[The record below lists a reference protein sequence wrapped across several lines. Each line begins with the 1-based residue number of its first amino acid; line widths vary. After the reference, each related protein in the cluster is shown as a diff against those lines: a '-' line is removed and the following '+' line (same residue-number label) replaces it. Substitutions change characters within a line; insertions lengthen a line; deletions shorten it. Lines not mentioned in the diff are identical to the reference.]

1 MPIVRYIK
9 QHTLVE
15 VVLQRFTNPRCFGG
29 GKQAGAN
36 VFRTDGVRLFRLVV
50 FALVVA
56 ADDHRKAEANNES
69 KQCQGSGQ
77 DNVKIRALGFFQRPQ
92 LFANEG
98 ADLCRKP
105 QRDESQR
112 ENQKRKVHYSGH
124 TEYLLPSP
132 ARSERDIPP
141 LHIPKRDLFS
151 AALVWR
157 LRNRNILVGGRGR
170 RLLNPEV
177 GFFPCSNFAPGLVE
191 QALVVTFAHLR

>member
-9 QHTLVE
+9 QHTAVE
-15 VVLQRFTNPRCFGG
+15 IVLQRFTNPGCFGG
-29 GKQAGAN
+29 GKQAGPD

-112 ENQKRKVHYSGH
+112 ENQKREVDYFGHYAVITIFTGRH
-124 TEYLLPSP
+124 QTGYPC
-132 ARSERDIPP
+132 PP
-141 LHIPKRDLFS
+141 LHRRDLFS

-170 RLLNPEV
+170 LSWSSEV
-177 GFFPCSNFAPGLVE
+177 
-191 QALVVTFAHLR
+191 